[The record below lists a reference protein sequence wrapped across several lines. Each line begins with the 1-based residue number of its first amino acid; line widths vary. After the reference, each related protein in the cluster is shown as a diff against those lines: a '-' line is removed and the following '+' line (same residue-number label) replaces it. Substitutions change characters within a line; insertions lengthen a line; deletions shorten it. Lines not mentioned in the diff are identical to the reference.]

1 MRMSRDTV
9 RVVAP
14 PFLAL
19 GLVALLTHPLDIPTT
34 GEPPATAV
42 PPAAV
47 VVVDR

>member
-9 RVVAP
+9 RVVVP
-14 PFLAL
+14 PILAL

-34 GEPPATAV
+34 GEPPAASV
-42 PPAAV
+42 PAAT